1 MSAALSTTAATAAL
15 CDVSRER
22 PGGPQ
27 PESND
32 PGNRAIVDAVV
43 QLGRAFG
50 LRVVAEGVKDGPTW
64 DTIAGLGGVIAQG
77 FHLSP
82 PLPADQLALWLKARR
97 G

>member
-1 MSAALSTTAATAAL
+1 MAL
-15 CDVSRER
+15 
-22 PGGPQ
+22 
-27 PESND
+27 ND

-82 PLPADQLALWLKARR
+82 PIPADQLALWLKARR